1 MAKGFKAGAGGG
13 GNPLN
18 FKVVCNPQP
27 ESAKENTIWLNTDVP
42 IGAWYFSA
50 TQPENLN
57 EGDVWFPTGTSSPVE
72 FNSLKKNGIQVYPL
86 SAKQYAGG
94 AWVDVPAMAYQ
105 NGAWVDIKMYLF
117 SKGVVNSL
125 LTGGIYG
132 TNDGTALV
140 QESEALIPGQNKNYT
155 TKSKV
160 DLTGFSRVKV
170 RFTSTNTTSLVLFRM
185 FVDDK
190 SCNGAAVPYA
200 DFVAYSGKN
209 GPFNGGEYEYELSL
223 AGVTGSYYLG
233 WGMGVSSNSEENKR
247 VNGKVL
253 DWWLE

>member
-1 MAKGFKAGAGGG
+1 MIGRTNTGGKGGG
-13 GNPLN
+13 LN
-18 FKVVCNPQP
+18 FKVVGNPQP
-27 ESAKENTIWLNTDVP
+27 ASPSENTIWLNTDVP
-42 IGAWYFSA
+42 ISKWYFNA
-50 TQPENLN
+50 TQPENLA
-57 EGDVWFPTGTSSPVE
+57 EGDVWFPIGTSSPAE
-72 FNSLKKNGIQVYPL
+72 FNALKKNGIQVYPL

-117 SKGVVNSL
+117 NKGVVNSL

-140 QESEALIPGQNKNYT
+140 QESTTFTPGQNKNYT
-155 TKSKV
+155 TKNKV

-170 RFTSTNTTSLVLFRM
+170 RFTSTNTTNLVLFRM

-190 SCNGAAVPYA
+190 SCNGAAVPYT
-200 DFVAYSGKN
+200 DFVAYLGKN
-209 GPFNGGEYEYELSL
+209 GPFNGGESEYELSL
-223 AGVTGSYYLG
+223 VGVTGSYYLG

-253 DWWLE
+253 EWWLE